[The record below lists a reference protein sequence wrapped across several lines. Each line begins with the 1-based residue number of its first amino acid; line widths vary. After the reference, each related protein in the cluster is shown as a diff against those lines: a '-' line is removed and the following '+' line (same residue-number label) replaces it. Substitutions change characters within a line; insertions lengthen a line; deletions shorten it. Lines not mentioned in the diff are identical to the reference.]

1 MGLEHRKGGLT
12 VDCNADWNQIRTEY
26 LTTKKASYR
35 SLAKKY
41 DIPLATLSRV
51 AKDEGWYELK
61 KQIDDK
67 VSTNVGDIVAENQTK
82 CATYISDT
90 TVALLKQ
97 MADEVVKNSLT
108 SASAAFYKDAAD
120 ALRKFK
126 DVAGVKNPKDIE
138 EQQARIDNLR
148 KQAQKDDT
156 DNDKTIKVEYNG
168 MEAYSE

>member
-1 MGLEHRKGGLT
+1 MGLEHWKGGFT
-12 VDCNADWNQIRTEY
+12 VDCTVDWNQIKTEY

-41 DIPLATLSRV
+41 NVPLATLSRLGR
-51 AKDEGWYELK
+51 DEGWHELK

-67 VSTNVGDIVAENQTK
+67 VTTDVVDKVSKNLTT

-97 MADEVVKNSLT
+97 MADEVVKETLT

-126 DVAGVKNPKDIE
+126 DVAGIKNPKDIE
-138 EQQARIDNLR
+138 EQDARIANLR

-156 DNDKTIKVEYNG
+156 SNDKTINVEYNG